1 MFDGRFKS
9 GSCVQPSGFSI
20 YPVFGNEDCLH
31 LNVYVPEIQNN
42 DEPEIDLLPVMVWF
56 HGGGF
61 TSGES
66 NEALWGPGYLLD
78 KDVVLVTVN
87 YRLGKFPNSNW
98 Y

>member
-1 MFDGRFKS
+1 MIQMVGHTRDQVDA
-9 GSCVQPSGFSI
+9 C
-20 YPVFGNEDCLH
+20 FGLVSRALYNKDCLN
-31 LNVYVPEIQNN
+31 LSVYVPEVQNN

-87 YRLGKFPNSNW
+87 YRLG
-98 Y
+98 